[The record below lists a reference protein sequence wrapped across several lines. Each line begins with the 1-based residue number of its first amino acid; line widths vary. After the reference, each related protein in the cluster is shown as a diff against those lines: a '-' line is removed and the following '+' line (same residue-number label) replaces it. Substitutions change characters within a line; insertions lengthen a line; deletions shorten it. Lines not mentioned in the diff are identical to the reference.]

1 MTLSQGMQKV
11 TIRRMTPADLDAVVE
26 IDSISFSLPWPRSSF
41 GYELNNPVSRLWVAE
56 AEEAGK
62 AQVVGIICTW
72 MIENEGHIATFAIHP
87 DFRRRGLGNAL
98 LAFAL
103 LEAAHEGVE
112 LVYLEVRRSNE
123 AAIQMYEKFGF
134 AMTGIRAGYYS
145 DNHEDAL
152 MMTLEKLEPIRI
164 QAFLEN

>member
-1 MTLSQGMQKV
+1 MTLSQGLQKV

-62 AQVVGIICTW
+62 AQVVGMICTW
-72 MIENEGHIATFAIHP
+72 VIENEGHIATFAIHP

-98 LAFAL
+98 LGFAL

-123 AAIQMYEKFGF
+123 AAIQMYERFGF
-134 AMTGIRAGYYS
+134 AMTGIRASYYS

-152 MMTLEKLEPIRI
+152 MMTLEKLEPTRI
-164 QAFLEN
+164 QALLEN